1 MKGIMRGSISLV
13 LSLFLAL
20 SGAAFA
26 QPSGQGK
33 PTQPTTRPSG
43 PLKPQPVG
51 PQKPSKPQR
60 PNRPGH
66 HKPPHYYRPGSG
78 HHWHKG
84 NHLRHWN
91 RYRHIAWHRHA
102 FLHKP
107 PPGYY
112 WVEVDGRYLLVAAA
126 TGVILSVVLGK

>member
-1 MKGIMRGSISLV
+1 MRRTVGLV

-26 QPSGQGK
+26 APSGQGR

-43 PLKPQPVG
+43 PLKSQPVN
-51 PQKPSKPQR
+51 PSKPHR
-60 PNRPGH
+60 PH
-66 HKPPHYYRPGSG
+66 HRPPHYYRPGSG

-84 NHLRHWN
+84 NHLYHWS
-91 RYRHIAWHRHA
+91 RYRHVAWHRYA
-102 FLHKP
+102 FLHRP
-107 PPGYY
+107 PAGYY

-126 TGVILSVVLGK
+126 TGIIMSVVLGR